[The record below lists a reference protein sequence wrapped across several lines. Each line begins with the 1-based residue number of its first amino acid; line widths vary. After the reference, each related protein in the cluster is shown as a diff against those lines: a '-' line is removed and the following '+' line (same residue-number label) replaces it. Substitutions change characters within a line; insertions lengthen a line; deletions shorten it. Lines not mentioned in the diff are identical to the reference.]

1 MNKKEVEAYKERLN
15 KRQKF
20 ELDEGV
26 GTASS
31 SPGQFFVLC
40 LMRGN
45 GSQLYTFEVV
55 HCAITL
61 YSKEID
67 L

>member
-45 GSQLYTFEVV
+45 GSHIIHF
-55 HCAITL
+55 
-61 YSKEID
+61 
-67 L
+67 